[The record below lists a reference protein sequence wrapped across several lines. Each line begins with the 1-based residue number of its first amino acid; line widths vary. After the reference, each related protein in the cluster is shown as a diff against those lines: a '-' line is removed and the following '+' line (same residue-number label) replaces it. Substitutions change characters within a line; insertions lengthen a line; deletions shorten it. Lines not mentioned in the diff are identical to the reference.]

1 AVLPKTH
8 LPDRIKSDRW
18 SKKADAL
25 AQVWSNASNVALL
38 SEGTT
43 LLPDCQI
50 WLYVFQGKKF
60 VKLHQQELGSA
71 EHVTHHPFIR
81 VGLGPQE
88 YDTRLIV
95 RGADAPLFNE
105 WIKFDYRRERYVTFE
120 CYDRDALESNA
131 LYNGSG
137 SLDLMDFVQSKQRSK
152 NFEIKLWRA
161 KKGGKKDD
169 VGTLLVHAE
178 LKGDLSMHTGSSMYS
193 LKDYEPGVEK
203 SVSSKKSSSKKSSS
217 KKSSKKSSS
226 EKSSKKSKKSS
237 EVRKLSSPRS
247 PSHQMSSERPKSSI
261 DKPKSSDDEKAN
273 EASS

>member
-1 AVLPKTH
+1 M
-8 LPDRIKSDRW
+8 
-18 SKKADAL
+18 
-25 AQVWSNASNVALL
+25 
-38 SEGTT
+38 
-43 LLPDCQI
+43 
-50 WLYVFQGKKF
+50 
-60 VKLHQQELGSA
+60 
-71 EHVTHHPFIR
+71 THHPFIR

-203 SVSSKKSSSKKSSS
+203 SVTSKKSSSKTSSS
-217 KKSSKKSSS
+217 DKNSKKAS
-226 EKSSKKSKKSS
+226 SKKSS

-247 PSHQMSSERPKSSI
+247 PSRKMSSERPKSSS
-261 DKPKSSDDEKAN
+261 DKPKSSSDKAK